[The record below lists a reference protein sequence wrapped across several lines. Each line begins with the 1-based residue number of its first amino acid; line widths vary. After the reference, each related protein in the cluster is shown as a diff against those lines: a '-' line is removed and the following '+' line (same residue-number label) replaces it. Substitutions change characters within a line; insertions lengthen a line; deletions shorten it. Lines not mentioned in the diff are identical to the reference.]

1 MPSMTW
7 DWVTLPVSNY
17 GCSMPVLA
25 SLLTGNERYFRGGSA
40 GTNLHEACML
50 PSCEKTQVRLATSA

>member
-1 MPSMTW
+1 MGLGYTASQQLWLQHACTRI
-7 DWVTLPVSNY
+7 TNLPGTRDIS
-17 GCSMPVLA
+17 G
-25 SLLTGNERYFRGGSA
+25 GGSA